1 MFLMLPNLK
10 IDLKTTWKWWK
21 IQEVAFQT
29 NEREKWNRESGD
41 DGRLL
46 TFWDILEMA
55 YLTIT
60 KRLYHSNVQQ
70 IWRFEGHQVHPHFC
84 PYWWYFSFIFQVLIC
99 KCVSRRSHSSTRV
112 LKNYQSYLHLPSP
125 HMKSAILTFSIYK
138 LCSDYNTF
146 AESWS
151 MIIMNFDD
159 ELKR

>member
-112 LKNYQSYLHLPSP
+112 FKNYQSYYHLCIDLFHLPTWSQQYWP
-125 HMKSAILTFSIYK
+125 FLFI
-138 LCSDYNTF
+138 NF
-146 AESWS
+146 AVITTLLQKAGLW
-151 MIIMNFDD
+151 
-159 ELKR
+159 L

>member
-1 MFLMLPNLK
+1 MLPNLK

-99 KCVSRRSHSSTRV
+99 KCVSRRSHSSTRHEV
-112 LKNYQSYLHLPSP
+112 SNIDLFCLETLQWLQH
-125 HMKSAILTFSIYK
+125 FCRK
-138 LCSDYNTF
+138 LVYDYN
-146 AESWS
+146 
-151 MIIMNFDD
+151 
-159 ELKR
+159 ELWWWA